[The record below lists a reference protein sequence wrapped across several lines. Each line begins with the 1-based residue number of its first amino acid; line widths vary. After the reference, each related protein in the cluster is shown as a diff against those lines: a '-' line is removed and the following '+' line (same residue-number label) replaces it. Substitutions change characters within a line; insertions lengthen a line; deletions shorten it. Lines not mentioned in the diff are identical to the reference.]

1 MKKRVVA
8 LLLAAVMAWSLLPT
22 ATFATDGELAGEGT
36 AESPYQIADAA
47 DLMAFAAKVNEG
59 DSEACAELT
68 ANIDLTAEDGWVPI
82 GTDASSYSGTFD
94 GKYFTVK
101 LALTVTEDWTESSAG
116 IFGCLRGATVK
127 NLRSEGS
134 IAVSESAGSCQYAG
148 GIAGYADGNTT
159 VEFCRSAVSINI
171 DSVDFYAAGG
181 IIGYVCEEPTLSY
194 CANYGDLTGE
204 AEGSSFIF
212 GGLVGASDSDRKM
225 LVNYCYNRGT
235 VSAVGDYAY
244 AGGLIGSSSGY
255 DLFIKGCYSS
265 ASAVEETDGL
275 VPNWAKPIRTI
286 YGTEA
291 YNDFFGSCSNAEF
304 STPNISIAEELDG
317 YGSITADEGVT
328 KASLFD
334 SAEDALTYLKSG
346 EDEGAYVAVKDS
358 GWPILAWELKTPTV
372 VTNPKEAAYAKGE
385 SDFSAAKSAAK
396 ESLKSD
402 YNQKY
407 NSGLYSEAGRAALE
421 DIYSEA
427 TAELNRATLR
437 AYADLE
443 EKTAEEIT
451 AYIEGE
457 IESLRAAAQDAL
469 TALAAVPTKM
479 QETQF
484 AADKK
489 EAVRKLNNSYAAQVK
504 KLNDLRGEAA
514 AVWHEKNGDVLHTLA
529 EKSSELETAWNNGK
543 KALEACTNTVT
554 LNSTLAACQ
563 SELEAVLQNCTV
575 DIDSGVTD
583 KWDGAAKTQPVGSG
597 TKADPYKIGT
607 AAELAWFADAVTGG
621 QRAACARLTADIDL
635 NGKSWT
641 PIANGGVNNGYIGT
655 FDGKNHIIHG
665 LSVVNGEKNRPQGLF
680 GTVGRTGTVQNVK
693 VAGRILVRQGDG
705 AGLIA
710 GRNDGVLYNCEA
722 SAFLKN
728 SYNLN
733 GIGTSV
739 GNIGGIAGYMT
750 AGYVENCRAWGLFLA
765 NGDNYDEGKLVNS
778 SMISQIGGIVGGL
791 SAVQEKD
798 GAMVRYCENDLQIDS
813 YIVNEEGKHTLQG
826 NTVGG
831 IVGGSGI
838 GQVRECVNNAAVTG
852 GENVGGIVGV
862 ASPGEGESFRTAYVE
877 NKGAIHAGS
886 GVGTAKGAGG
896 IIGRAGGEKTGG
908 GHTQYVGD
916 VSVEYAYNSGT
927 VSAEAS
933 GTAAGNAGG
942 LVGVWLSGSVSHAR
956 SSSVGNDLW
965 GVVMTATTRIADTAK
980 AVQYD
985 SPVRAGNGGTEKLA
999 ATRTLVS
1006 KLIRF
1011 NAKDSNY
1018 AVYGEQSANYNT
1030 VIMEYIR
1037 RIEVAED
1044 SAAQGI
1050 LADGK
1055 AALAAVPTQLQADRS
1070 ALTEDM
1076 RAYAAARIY
1085 DAEGQ
1090 AAVTALLQEAAEA
1103 AEGAETVED
1112 VKNLR
1117 QKYLGTENLD
1127 GKLAEITPY
1136 PVKAAD
1142 ELYNGYIFD
1151 KNYSQDDMAQAL
1163 RAYEIWRLALNAA
1176 EDRDGV
1182 EAVFADARKAMKE
1195 LTDSFAIGEDAPD
1208 MDAAAAAALEL
1219 ARQEVLDRL
1228 SALERE
1234 YAAEL
1239 TALVGDTGTLSD
1251 EWKTRL
1257 ETALAADKAAL
1268 HDKATPALDGI
1279 DDYAVLAERQAA
1291 GERAMKAI
1299 YTAASIELS
1308 ALVAS
1313 ARNENAWSGNTVK
1326 PKQENGIYQIGTA
1339 EELAWLAE
1347 QVNASSD
1354 SNEKFDAV
1362 LTADIDLGYRP
1373 WTPIG
1378 FYVDWRNTHP
1388 YRGTFD
1394 GQGHTVSGL
1403 YISADNNGYAGLFG
1417 YTASTTTIKNLTV
1430 AGEIELKDVSK
1441 TNYVGGIV
1449 GEANAKMVSCVSR
1462 VRIAAAGF
1470 GTNDTCAVGGVAGK
1484 LGSSTSSMTDCRF
1497 EGSVDITCKSGG
1509 AYISG
1514 GVGGVVGAADGG
1526 RLTRCENIGTVT
1538 VDKGVGVGG
1547 IAGKA
1552 NYGASFEQ
1560 CANRGHISN
1569 DTAAVIGGADKP
1581 KGGTGGI
1588 LGVAD
1593 SIDSVTVNN
1602 CYNTGVVSASYMAGG
1617 ILGGETS
1624 SGNADLVVKNS
1635 YNAGRLDVG
1644 TRTERIGALA
1654 GYPVKGRYCDG
1665 LYVLSSSARLTNGW
1679 ISAQGDS
1686 ITSAETLTAEG
1697 MPEIA
1702 DLVDS
1707 IAGLNRGYPL
1717 FTWQM
1722 KQAENRRAVIAYLS
1736 GYYETY
1742 VSGIATAE
1750 QQTVLEEKLAQTAA
1764 AIEKAETAEAI
1775 ISAYNKM
1782 MADMNTD
1789 DLVQAAKEAALEKL
1803 TALKAAAAEK
1813 YPALEA
1819 ELAALLEAEKGE
1831 LDRCKTGTQA
1841 QSRVDAYAAG
1851 VADLLI
1857 TDAQGAKLSEL
1868 AEKLKNIEDEYSN
1881 LSDAQQALVVQYGR
1895 LAAMKTLQKQY
1906 AADLDDLKTWADEDA
1921 QQYGYLAET
1930 AKKLHDEA
1938 AAKLG
1943 DCTDKAGMDA
1953 VMNGYVAAFTQA
1965 LTDDLSYKSGTT
1977 TAAAVKALEERI
1989 GNAQKAYDALT
2000 AEQKELFGGES
2011 LAALQGAGTLL
2022 NTYNNAVMKLNAR
2035 LEQDKK
2041 AHEDLAA
2048 TLDELAAQAHSALA
2062 DSVDVGGMIDAL
2074 TAYANGVKAA
2084 VAENAKP
2091 AEEPGTADSD
2101 QPKAD
2106 NIPTAQPEQTKQ
2118 SEETKEPETKTP
2130 AAEQPT
2136 QQPVEKP
2143 QPDDSQ
2149 SGEEIDS
2156 ERSADLS
2163 VLWMGLGV
2171 LAAAGV
2177 IFLLWKWFA
2186 ATRKNRRR
2194 DDE

>member
-22 ATFATDGELAGEGT
+22 ATFATDGEMDGDGSQD
-36 AESPYQIADAA
+36 SPYQIADAA
-47 DLMAFAAKVNEG
+47 DLMAFATKVNEEG
-59 DSEACAELT
+59 ESTACAELT
-68 ANIDLTAEDGWVPI
+68 ANIDLTDEDGWVPI

-116 IFGCLRGATVK
+116 IFGCLSGATVK

-134 IAVSESAGSCQYAG
+134 IAVSESAGSCQYVG
-148 GIAGYADGNTT
+148 GIAGYADGNTK
-159 VEFCRSAVSINI
+159 VEYCRSAVSINI
-171 DSVDFYAAGG
+171 DSVDVYAAGG
-181 IIGYVCEEPTLSY
+181 IIGYVCGEPTLSY

-204 AEGSSFIF
+204 AEGSSFCF
-212 GGLVGASDSDRKM
+212 GGLVGTSDSDREM

-244 AGGLIGSSSGY
+244 AGGLIGSSNGY

-265 ASAVEETDGL
+265 ASAVPEYDGL
-275 VPNWAKPIRTI
+275 VPDWTKPIRTI

-291 YNDFFGSCSNAEF
+291 YSDFFGSCSNAEF
-304 STPNISIAEELDG
+304 SAPNISIAEKLDG

-328 KASLFD
+328 QASLFD
-334 SAEDALTYLKSG
+334 SAKVALAYLNSG
-346 EDEGAYVAVKDS
+346 EDEGAYVAVEDS

-372 VTNPKEAAYAKGE
+372 VTNEKEAAYAEGE
-385 SDFSAAKSAAK
+385 SDFSAAKSAEK
-396 ESLKSD
+396 ESLKND
-402 YNQKY
+402 YNEKC
-407 NSGLYSEAGRAALE
+407 NSGQYSETGLAALE
-421 DIYSEA
+421 DIYNEA
-427 TAELNRATLR
+427 TAKLNRATLR
-437 AYADLE
+437 AYEDLE
-443 EKTAEEIT
+443 GMSAEEIT

-457 IESLRAAAQDAL
+457 IESLRAVAQDAQD
-469 TALAAVPTKM
+469 ALAAVPTKA

-489 EAVRKLNNSYAAQVK
+489 EAVRKLNNAYAAQVK

-514 AVWHEKNGDVLHTLA
+514 AVWHGKNGEVLHTLA
-529 EKSSELETAWNNGK
+529 ERSAELETAWNNGK

-554 LNSTLAACQ
+554 LNSTLTARR
-563 SELEAVLQNCTV
+563 SELEAVLQNCAV
-575 DIDSGVTD
+575 NVDSGVTD
-583 KWDGAAKTQPVGSG
+583 KWDGAAKTQPAGSG

-635 NGKSWT
+635 NGMSWT

-655 FDGKNHIIHG
+655 FDGQNHIIHG

-680 GTVGRTGTVQNVK
+680 CTVGRTGTVQNVK

-750 AGYVENCRAWGLFLA
+750 AGYVENCRTWGLFLA
-765 NGDNYDEGKLVNS
+765 NGNTYEEEKQVNS

-791 SAVQEKD
+791 SAAQEKD
-798 GAMVRYCENDLQIDS
+798 GAMVRYCENNLQIDS

-862 ASPGEGESFRTAYVE
+862 ASPGEGESFRAAYVE

-886 GVGTAKGAGG
+886 GIGTPKGVGG

-956 SSSVGNDLW
+956 SSGNDLW

-980 AVQYD
+980 TVKYD

-999 ATRTLVS
+999 ATRTLVG

-1018 AVYGEQSANYNT
+1018 AVYGEQSANYNA

-1037 RIEVAED
+1037 RIEEAED

-1050 LADGK
+1050 LADGE
-1055 AALAAVPTQLQADRS
+1055 AALAAVPTQLQADRA

-1085 DAEGQ
+1085 DAEEQ

-1127 GKLAEITPY
+1127 GKLAEIMPY

-1151 KNYSQDDMAQAL
+1151 RNYSQDDMAQAL
-1163 RAYEIWRLALNAA
+1163 RAYEGWRLALDAA

-1195 LTDSFAIGEDAPD
+1195 LTDGFAIGEDAPD

-1219 ARQEVLDRL
+1219 ARREVLDRL
-1228 SALERE
+1228 SALEQE
-1234 YAAEL
+1234 YADEL

-1268 HDKATPALDGI
+1268 REKAAPALEDV
-1279 DDYAVLAERQAA
+1279 DDYAALAERQTT
-1291 GERAMKAI
+1291 GERALKKI
-1299 YTAASIELS
+1299 YSSASAELT

-1326 PKQENGIYQIGTA
+1326 PEQENGIYQIGTA

-1417 YTASTTTIKNLTV
+1417 YTAGTTTIKNLTV
-1430 AGEIELKDVSK
+1430 AGEIDLENTAKC
-1441 TNYVGGIV
+1441 VGGIV
-1449 GEANAKMVSCVSR
+1449 GEANARMVSCVSR

-1470 GTNDTCAVGGVAGK
+1470 GTNDKCAVGGVAGK
-1484 LGSSTSSMTDCRF
+1484 LGSSTSGMTDCRF

-1514 GVGGVVGAADGG
+1514 GVGGVVGAVNGG
-1526 RLTRCENIGTVT
+1526 TLTRCENMGTVT

-1547 IAGKA
+1547 IAGKV

-1560 CANRGHISN
+1560 CANSGHISN

-1593 SIDSVTVNN
+1593 STDAVTVNN

-1617 ILGGETS
+1617 ILGGEA
-1624 SGNADLVVKNS
+1624 SGRNADLVIKNS
-1635 YNAGRLDVG
+1635 YNAGQLDVG

-1665 LYVLSSSARLTNGW
+1665 LYVLSSSARLANGW

-1686 ITSAETLTAEG
+1686 ITSAETLTADG

-1707 IAGLNRGYPL
+1707 IADLNRGYPL

-1722 KQAENRRAVIAYLS
+1722 EQSENRRAVIAYLN

-1742 VSGIATAE
+1742 VSGSVTAE
-1750 QQTVLEEKLAQTAA
+1750 QQAVLEEKLAQTAA
-1764 AIEKAETAEAI
+1764 AIEAAETAEAI
-1775 ISAYNKM
+1775 VSAYNEM

-1789 DLVQAAKEAALEKL
+1789 DLVQAAKTAALEKL
-1803 TALKAAAAEK
+1803 TALKEAAAEK
-1813 YPALEA
+1813 HPALET
-1819 ELAALLEAEKGE
+1819 ELAALLETEKGE

-1841 QSRVDAYAAG
+1841 QSLVDAYAAG

-1857 TDAQGAKLSEL
+1857 TDAQGTKLSEL
-1868 AEKLKNIEDEYSN
+1868 AGKLKNIEDEYSN

-1906 AADLDDLKTWADEDA
+1906 AADLDDLKAWADEDA

-1938 AAKLG
+1938 AADLG

-1953 VMNGYVAAFTQA
+1953 VMNGYVAAFAQA

-1989 GNAQKAYDALT
+1989 GNAQKVYDALT
-2000 AEQKELFGGES
+2000 AEQKELFGQES
-2011 LAALQGAGTLL
+2011 LAALQGVGTLL
-2022 NTYNNAVMKLNAR
+2022 DTYNNAVMKLNAR

-2041 AHEDLAA
+2041 AHEGLADK
-2048 TLDELAAQAHSALA
+2048 LDELAAQAHSALA

-2084 VAENAKP
+2084 VAENDKP
-2091 AEEPGTADSD
+2091 AEEPGATDSG

-2136 QQPVEKP
+2136 QQQPVEKP

-2186 ATRKNRRR
+2186 ATKKNRRR